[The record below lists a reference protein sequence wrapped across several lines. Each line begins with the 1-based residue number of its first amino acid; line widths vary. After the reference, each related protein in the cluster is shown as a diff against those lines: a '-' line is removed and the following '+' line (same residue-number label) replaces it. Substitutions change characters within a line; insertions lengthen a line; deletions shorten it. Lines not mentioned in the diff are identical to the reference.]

1 MKEKMSNGEIDWQ
14 AYFEGIRDVC
24 PWSWR
29 AWRKNL
35 IHITD
40 WQGVPRDLG
49 YYQARVWVV
58 TNHNSTELRKLSD
71 KLNSEREDEWLYSH
85 PSHLGRST
93 PVPVLIQQST
103 KMLENAR
110 KSQGLNK

>member
-1 MKEKMSNGEIDWQ
+1 MWEQ
-14 AYFEGIRDVC
+14 YFESIKAVC
-24 PWSWR
+24 PWSYR

-35 IHITD
+35 IHITEWRD
-40 WQGVPRDLG
+40 QPRDLG
-49 YYQARVWVV
+49 FYQARVWIV

-85 PSHLGRST
+85 PSHKGRST
-93 PVPVLIQQST
+93 PVPVLIQQSM
-103 KMLENAR
+103 KQLENAR